1 MLTDIYFNM
10 KATVVHRD
18 SKIHPKNHSL
28 VNKFIEFLQ
37 KEYPLKDDVKIVFL
51 GKRIGSMTTGS
62 RTDENELCILTK
74 KRINRDILRTLSHE
88 WIHEYQRAV
97 LKRPHGPD
105 IGGVNE
111 DEANAISGQLM
122 KIFEKEYPEL
132 EDTMYE

>member
-1 MLTDIYFNM
+1 M
-10 KATVVHRD
+10 KVSVIHRD

-37 KEYPLKDDVKIVFL
+37 REYPLKNDIKIVFL
-51 GKRIGSMTTGS
+51 GKRVGHMTTGS
-62 RTDENELCILTK
+62 RTEDNELHILTK

-88 WIHEYQRAV
+88 WIHEYQRTV

-105 IGGVNE
+105 IGGENE

-122 KIFEKEYPEL
+122 KIFEKENPNW
-132 EDTMYE
+132 EDAMYE